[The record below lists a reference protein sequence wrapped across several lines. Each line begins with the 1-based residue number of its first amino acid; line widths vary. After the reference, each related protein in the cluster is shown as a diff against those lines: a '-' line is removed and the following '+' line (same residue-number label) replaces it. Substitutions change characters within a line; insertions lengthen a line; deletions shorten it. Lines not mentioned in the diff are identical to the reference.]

1 MVADTARV
9 GRPSGIAPSAD
20 SSDDGGSSFPDA
32 PGDELACESPADLIA
47 SIRRNGLGSD
57 LSIVERIDRAL
68 DLTTDD
74 ADLGSLYVAR
84 ALALQGQ
91 GSAAGPAAAARNA
104 VPHLVAAGEMETA
117 AFAAAMAA
125 VFLDQ
130 SGESISAVDHAVDAL
145 VMLGDLGTTSADG
158 PMKTEGVRAAL
169 ALSGFF
175 MRLSAFDLAVGT
187 ARRAFEGGRLIE
199 DIPMDAVAFSA
210 GYLAIEGAHVTTD
223 EMTRNLYLSEA
234 YVAIDWLL
242 DHGVDDVSRVLL
254 ANGLTAEARHVLGKP
269 SGDLELDA
277 ATSLYVDAAAD
288 LVAWHQ
294 LVRGA
299 SAQLRGDPEGAIALF
314 DLAIPGLEAS
324 SDDHCLVRALRGRSQ
339 ARALAGDF
347 AGAFADA
354 SDLAERVRGWQVAQ
368 VGRLAFQ
375 LARRADLE
383 RSTTELRETA
393 ARLAADIAQDATT
406 GVNSRRWLER
416 RFDELATTDLSGSAV
431 MCDIDRFKSVN
442 DTYGHHIGDDVL
454 RQFGKLLY
462 DVSDGADIARF
473 GGEEFVVLLAG
484 TDPYTGILIAERI
497 RSATERYDWST
508 IVPGLHLTVSCG
520 VVHGPMRDIRSLL
533 IEADAALL
541 DAKRSGRNRV
551 MSPSRTPLT

>member
-1 MVADTARV
+1 MSRA
-9 GRPSGIAPSAD
+9 SGIGPSPD
-20 SSDDGGSSFPDA
+20 SSDEGGSSDSGA
-32 PGDELACESPADLIA
+32 PGHQVTSESPADLIA
-47 SIRRNGLGSD
+47 SIRSNGLGSD

-68 DLTTDD
+68 DLTTDHG
-74 ADLGSLYVAR
+74 DLGSLYVAR

-145 VMLGDLGTTSADG
+145 VMLGDLGTASADG

-175 MRLSAFDLAVGT
+175 MRLSAFDLAIGT
-187 ARRAFEGGRLIE
+187 ARRAFEGGRLI
-199 DIPMDAVAFSA
+199 DDVPMDAVAFSS
-210 GYLAIEGAHVTTD
+210 GYLAIEGAHVTDD

-242 DHGVDDVSRVLL
+242 AHGVDDVSRILL

-277 ATSLYVDAAAD
+277 ATSLYADAAAD

-299 SAQLRGDPEGAIALF
+299 SAQLRGDPEAATALF
-314 DLAIPGLEAS
+314 DQAIPGLEAS

-354 SDLAERVRGWQVAQ
+354 SDLAERVRRWQVSQ

-383 RSTTELRETA
+383 RSTTELRATA
-393 ARLAADIAQDATT
+393 ARLADDIDQDATT

-416 RFDELATTDLSGSAV
+416 RFDELAATNLPGSAV

-454 RQFGKLLY
+454 RRFGKLLHE
-462 DVSDGADIARF
+462 VSDGADIARF
-473 GGEEFVVLLAG
+473 GGEEFVVILAG
-484 TDPYTGILIAERI
+484 ADPYTGILIAERI
-497 RSATERYDWST
+497 RAATEAHDWSD
-508 IVPGLHLTVSCG
+508 IAEGLQLTVSCG
-520 VVHGPMRDIRSLL
+520 VAHGPMSDIRSTL

-541 DAKRSGRNRV
+541 DAKRGGRNRV
-551 MSPSRTPLT
+551 MSPVRPTLN